1 MKIFRKIRG
10 VMAQQ
15 NRVLK
20 YCLYAVGEITL
31 VVIGILIALQVNN
44 WNIERIN
51 TKQETNILLQLKQ
64 EYTENL
70 REIEQ
75 KIEIRYAMNTSINTL
90 IKYSDEGFE
99 GTPVDIVNSH
109 IRRTYYNPTFDG
121 PTGVTDDLL
130 SSGKLYLLKNGELRN
145 LLTNWSGTTIKVTEE
160 EQFMVNHILPKY
172 ADYVTKNYDIR
183 KLHSETAPS
192 GLNRDLY
199 LNNML
204 ISVESIKKVSLTE
217 SFGQTDRKEFS
228 KFINDTIITNYQVD
242 ISRKNSLA
250 NDQSF
255 GLKLEIQK
263 ILSLIEEGLK

>member
-1 MKIFRKIRG
+1 MKIFRKTRG
-10 VMAQQ
+10 VLVQN

-20 YCLYAVGEITL
+20 YCLYAVGEIIL

-44 WNIERIN
+44 WNIERTN

-75 KIEIRYAMNTSINTL
+75 KIEIRYAMNTSIRTL

-99 GTPVDIVNSH
+99 GTSLDTVYHH
-109 IRRTYYNPTFDG
+109 IQQTFYNPTFDG

-130 SSGKLYLLKNGELRN
+130 SSGKLYLLKNDELRN

-172 ADYVTKNYDIR
+172 QDYTNKNYDKR
-183 KLHSETAPS
+183 KLSSSNEQS
-192 GLNRDLY
+192 GLGTDLY
-199 LNNML
+199 LNNMV
-204 ISVESIKKVSLTE
+204 ISVESIEKARITE
-217 SFGQTDRKEFS
+217 SFWQADRKEFS
-228 KFINDTIITNYQVD
+228 KLINDKIITNYQLD
-242 ISRKNSLA
+242 IFRKNILA

-255 GLKLEIQK
+255 GLKLKIQK

>member
-1 MKIFRKIRG
+1 MQLFRKTRG
-10 VMAQQ
+10 VLVQN

-20 YCLYAVGEITL
+20 YCLYAIGEIIL

-44 WNIERIN
+44 WNIERTN

-75 KIEIRYAMNTSINTL
+75 KIEIRYAMNISIRTL

-99 GTPVDIVNSH
+99 GTSLDTVYHH
-109 IRRTYYNPTFDG
+109 IEQTFYNPTFDG

-130 SSGKLYLLKNGELRN
+130 SSGKLYLLKNDELRN

-172 ADYVTKNYDIR
+172 HDYTNNFFDKR
-183 KLHSETAPS
+183 KLSSSNKQS
-192 GLNRDLY
+192 GLGGDLY
-199 LNNML
+199 LNNMV
-204 ISVESIKKVSLTE
+204 ISVESIEKARITE
-217 SFGQTDRKEFS
+217 SFWQADRKEFS
-228 KFINDTIITNYQVD
+228 KLINDKIIINYQVD
-242 ISRKNSLA
+242 IFRKNLLA

-255 GLKLEIQK
+255 GLKLKIQK

>member
-10 VMAQQ
+10 VMVQQ

-20 YCLYAVGEITL
+20 YCLYAVGEIIL

-75 KIEIRYAMNTSINTL
+75 KIEIRYAMNTSIRTL

-99 GTPVDIVNSH
+99 GTSLDTVYQHFS
-109 IRRTYYNPTFDG
+109 RTYYNPTFDG

-130 SSGKLYLLKNGELRN
+130 SSGKLYLLKNDELRN
-145 LLTNWSGTTIKVTEE
+145 LLTNWSGTKIKVTEE
-160 EQFMVNHILPKY
+160 EQWLVNHILPKY
-172 ADYVTKNYDIR
+172 VDYVTKNYDIM
-183 KLHSETAPS
+183 KLQSRTERS
-192 GLNRDLY
+192 VLERDLY
-199 LNNML
+199 LNNMA

-255 GLKLEIQK
+255 GLKLEIQE

>member
-10 VMAQQ
+10 VMVQQ

-20 YCLYAVGEITL
+20 YSLYAVGEIIL

-75 KIEIRYAMNTSINTL
+75 KIEIRYAMNTSIRTL

-99 GTPVDIVNSH
+99 GTSLDTVYQHFS
-109 IRRTYYNPTFDG
+109 RTYYNPTFDG

-145 LLTNWSGTTIKVTEE
+145 LLTNWSGTKIKVTEE

-172 ADYVTKNYDIR
+172 LDYVTKNYDIM
-183 KLHSETAPS
+183 KLQSRTERS
-192 GLNRDLY
+192 VLERDLY
-199 LNNML
+199 LNNMA
-204 ISVESIKKVSLTE
+204 ISVESIKKVSLNE
-217 SFGQTDRKEFS
+217 MFGHADRKEFS
-228 KFINDTIITNYQVD
+228 KFINDTIITNYQFN
-242 ISRKNSLA
+242 IFSKNLVA

-255 GLKLEIQK
+255 GLKLEIQE